1 MPTKTIRAL
10 ILELQPDECV
20 TIQSHAD
27 LPDMAIVRA
36 EVVGDGRRR
45 GIETLI
51 DKAMAKRE
59 VAGDETIGWSVHRLL
74 QTLRGPGPIEAHCAA
89 VTDPAPVP
97 ADADRIAARIA
108 GQRLPVVAD
117 ARRSVVIV
125 SDHQDAVLSRDSRI
139 GVCSKDA
146 TDEQLR
152 DAVGLGV
159 DMSGLPRV
167 ERKPIPGITHLQAF
181 TVTGYTGD

>member
-1 MPTKTIRAL
+1 MQPRDIATREDVLQVLRSLDANYDLRTRNYDPPSGGPQTVLGSVIERIEAL
-10 ILELQPDECV
+10 
-20 TIQSHAD
+20 
-27 LPDMAIVRA
+27 
-36 EVVGDGRRR
+36 
-45 GIETLI
+45 
-51 DKAMAKRE
+51 
-59 VAGDETIGWSVHRLL
+59 WS
-74 QTLRGPGPIEAHCAA
+74 GPGPIEAHCAA
-89 VTDPAPVP
+89 VTDPPPVP

-152 DAVGLGV
+152 AAVGLGV

-167 ERKPIPGITHLQAF
+167 ERKPIPGITHLLAF